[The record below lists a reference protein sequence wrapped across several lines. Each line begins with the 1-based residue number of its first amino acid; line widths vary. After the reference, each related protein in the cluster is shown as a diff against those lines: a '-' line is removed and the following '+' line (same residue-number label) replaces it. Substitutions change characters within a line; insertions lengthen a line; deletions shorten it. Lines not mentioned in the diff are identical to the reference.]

1 MRGSECLVVPWPLSI
16 RQTEFVF
23 RLRYSFTLLVL
34 LYVDTGEP
42 PMAPNLKI
50 SNKVMVRP
58 CENNNPRQLVANQ
71 EHLQRSKRSKM
82 LLSFACILLCFVR
95 QLRKMPPAAC
105 ANQGRSSETPI
116 SNGTRSDYSF
126 LEWRRPVSVEAFYPT
141 GSVVGSSEFFSPDV
155 MQTETGLLLTNGP
168 SASAEM
174 TVQG

>member
-105 ANQGRSSETPI
+105 ANQGRSSEDPNKQRNTL
-116 SNGTRSDYSF
+116 R
-126 LEWRRPVSVEAFYPT
+126 L
-141 GSVVGSSEFFSPDV
+141 FFSGV
-155 MQTETGLLLTNGP
+155 
-168 SASAEM
+168 ASSCICRGILSYGFCGWFFR
-174 TVQG
+174 VFFP